1 MAIFTSSNLH
11 IIKIVFCPPVTTCH
25 LEFVM
30 KVLRTCCELLAI
42 FLVQSSMNQI
52 LEKSNFIFNG
62 EIFI

>member
-1 MAIFTSSNLH
+1 MTIVISSNLH

-25 LEFVM
+25 LGFVM
-30 KVLRTCCELLAI
+30 KVLRICCELLAI